1 MTFFETLPTSLLQ
14 AGAIFL
20 SIIIE
25 ALPFVLIGS
34 LISGFIEIYVT
45 PDMVHRYL
53 PKNKVLR
60 ILFGSVIG
68 FFFPSCECGI
78 VPVVNRFMEKKV
90 PSYAA
95 IPFLATAPVINPI
108 VLFATY
114 TAFGNSWK
122 MVTFR
127 ALGSILVALILGSFL
142 AFFYDRSI
150 LKDEKTEQP
159 HDHHSSTSTGWK
171 KVGLALMQTID
182 EFFNTGRYLVFGAL
196 FASLV
201 QVYVPTRFLT
211 SLNHH
216 PIMGIFLLMLLAF
229 LLSLCSEADAFIG
242 ASLLSSFG
250 FAPVMAFLIIGP
262 MIDIK
267 NLLMMRHY
275 FTKNFIAWFM
285 VLISLVIALYCL
297 LLGGLL

>member
-1 MTFFETLPTSLLQ
+1 MTFFQTLPTSLLQ

-20 SIIIE
+20 SIMIE

-45 PDMVHRYL
+45 PDMVHRHL

-90 PSYAA
+90 PSYTA
-95 IPFLATAPVINPI
+95 IPFLSTAPVINPI

-122 MVTFR
+122 MVTLR
-127 ALGSILVALILGSFL
+127 ALGSIVVALVLGSFL

-150 LKDEKTEQP
+150 LKDEKKEAT
-159 HDHHSSTSTGWK
+159 HDHRNSTATGWN

-285 VLISLVIALYCL
+285 VLISTVIALYCL